1 MASTVRRPSPGM
13 ANTLSVTTAPPIK
26 SAMPMPIT
34 VTIGT
39 EAFFSAWMNR
49 IGLCPKP
56 LAREEEGEQVADH
69 EHRDREAEHREAHD
83 RAVDPGADLPGGE
96 HADRHRDRDR

>member
-1 MASTVRRPSPGM
+1 M
-13 ANTLSVTTAPPIK
+13 ANTLSVTTAPPIS

-49 IGLCPKP
+49 IGLCARP
-56 LAREEEGEQVADH
+56 LAR
-69 EHRDREAEHREAHD
+69 
-83 RAVDPGADLPGGE
+83 AV
-96 HADRHRDRDR
+96 RM